1 MKARI
6 PPQNRLSRETLRQC
20 AEYANSLQDANNKRI
35 FKLACYVLH
44 VYFGFG
50 TLRLLRFISFLDE
63 FIRENEGNEVFWE
76 QVDRDMKRLGMNFGN
91 EEYEDI
97 IGEWKKK
104 NGL

>member
-6 PPQNRLSRETLRQC
+6 PPQKRLSRETLRQC
-20 AEYANSLQDANNKRI
+20 VEYANTVQDANNKRT
-35 FKLACYVLH
+35 FKLVCYVLH

-50 TLRLLRFISFLDE
+50 NIRLLRLISFLDE
-63 FIRENEGNEVFWE
+63 FIRKNEENEVFWE
-76 QVDRDMKRLGMNFGN
+76 QVDRDMKRLGMEFGD

-97 IGEWKKK
+97 IGDWKKK